1 MKKWES
7 HGDTHIY
14 IYTHTFHGAKN
25 KMKLI
30 LRNLSAQGVA
40 T

>member
-7 HGDTHIY
+7 HGDTHTIY
-14 IYTHTFHGAKN
+14 IYIYFHGVKN